1 MVPNYV
7 FPVGREVA
15 LGCPGFEF
23 VLVAPVIP
31 ALGSQCQNHIPNT
44 VPSPMSFCFV
54 LFCFVLLAAL
64 SGSSKGLLEFSLE
77 LH

>member
-31 ALGSQCQNHIPNT
+31 ALGVGGGGGETDTGI
-44 VPSPMSFCFV
+44 
-54 LFCFVLLAAL
+54 
-64 SGSSKGLLEFSLE
+64 SLGFADQ
-77 LH
+77 LV